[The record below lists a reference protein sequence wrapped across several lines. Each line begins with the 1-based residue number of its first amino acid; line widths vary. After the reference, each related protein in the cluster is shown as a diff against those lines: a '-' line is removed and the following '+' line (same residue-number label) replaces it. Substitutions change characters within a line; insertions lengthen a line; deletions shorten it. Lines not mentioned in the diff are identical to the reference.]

1 MEAHEKKTIVRN
13 IKWLTISKIF
23 IYLLSIITITL
34 IPRYLGV
41 EGYGQLNFIISFVGI
56 FSIIGDL
63 GLQTLII
70 RDISKNTK
78 KAEEYFN
85 NLFLFRILI
94 SLLFVFMV
102 FIFALFLKSPP
113 TLGQII
119 IYTIGISFVLLSNF
133 NISFL
138 NGFQEIKYQAI
149 SDAIQK
155 ITYTLGAILVV
166 ILNYKLFGIIVASAI
181 SSVFLFVFSFFAIR
195 KFIKIKKLKFNKKYI
210 KEKII
215 LASPF
220 ILTTIFWMIYFNI
233 DRIFITLIKGNY
245 ATGLYSISY
254 TFIGFLLSILGI
266 LSTTFFPVL
275 SNVSNNKQKLK
286 SIVDKYLL
294 LMYLFCIPV
303 TIGGIYLAPKIISLV
318 FGSQYLGG
326 TLAFQLIMFFF
337 LLNSIGI
344 INYHLLITNNLEK
357 YSLKILGISAT
368 TNILLN
374 FIFVP
379 WLGII
384 GAAITTIISEIIILT
399 ISYKKIKTDIIK
411 INYLSPIIKPLLAS
425 GFMLAGIMLFSRL
438 YPSGILHNNFDVL
451 ITIAVGG
458 IIYIATLFVTKAI
471 TLKQIKEMLKNE

>member
-94 SLLFVFMV
+94 SLLFVFVV
-102 FIFALFLKSPP
+102 FIFALFLKSPT

-119 IYTIGISFVLLSNF
+119 IYTIGISFFLLGSF
-133 NISFL
+133 NLSFL

-181 SSVFLFVFSFFAIR
+181 SSVFMFVFSFFAIR

-215 LASPF
+215 LANPF
-220 ILTTIFWMIYFNI
+220 ILTSIFWMIYFNI

-286 SIVDKYLL
+286 SISDKYLL
-294 LMYLFCIPV
+294 LMYLFCVPV

-326 TLAFQLIMFFF
+326 TLAFKLIMFFF

-357 YSLKILGISAT
+357 YSLKILGISAA

-374 FIFVP
+374 FIFIP

-384 GAAITTIISEIIILT
+384 GAAITTIISEIIIFT

-411 INYLSPIIKPLLAS
+411 INYLSPIIKPLVAS
-425 GFMLAGIMLFSRL
+425 GFMLAGIMLFNHL

-451 ITIAVGG
+451 ISIAIGG
-458 IIYIATLFVTKAI
+458 TIYITTLFITKAI
-471 TLKQIKEMLKNE
+471 TIKQIKEMIKNE

>member
-155 ITYTLGAILVV
+155 ITYTLGAIIVV
-166 ILNYKLFGIIVASAI
+166 ILNYKLFGIIVASAT

-294 LMYLFCIPV
+294 LIYLFCVPV

-344 INYHLLITNNLEK
+344 INYHLLITNNLER
-357 YSLKILGISAT
+357 YSLKILGISAV

-384 GAAITTIISEIIILT
+384 GAAITTIISEIIIFI

-411 INYLSPIIKPLLAS
+411 INYLSPIIKPLVAS
-425 GFMLAGIMLFSRL
+425 GFMLFGIMLFSRL

-451 ITIAVGG
+451 ISIVIGG
-458 IIYIATLFVTKAI
+458 IIYTTMLFITKAI

>member
-1 MEAHEKKTIVRN
+1 MEEHEKKTIIKN
-13 IKWLTISKIF
+13 IKWLTISKII

-41 EGYGQLNFIISFVGI
+41 EGYGQLNFIISFVGM

-63 GLQTLII
+63 GLQTLIV

-78 KAEEYFN
+78 KAEEYLN

-94 SLLFVFMV
+94 SLIFIVLV

-113 TLGQII
+113 TIEQII
-119 IYTIGISFVLLSNF
+119 IYTTGTGFFLLGSFNLA
-133 NISFL
+133 FL

-155 ITYTLGAILVV
+155 ITYTIGAILVV
-166 ILNYKLFGIIVASAI
+166 VLNYKLFGIIVASAI
-181 SSVFLFVFSFFAIR
+181 SSAFMFIFSFFAIK

-210 KEKII
+210 KEKVI

-220 ILTTIFWMIYFNI
+220 ILTSIFWMVYFNI
-233 DRIFITLIKGNY
+233 DRIFITFIKGNY

-254 TFIGFLLSILGI
+254 TFIGFLIGLLGV
-266 LSTTFFPVL
+266 LNTVFFPVL

-294 LMYLFCIPV
+294 LIYLFCVPV

-318 FGSQYLGG
+318 FGGQYLGG
-326 TLAFQLIMFFF
+326 TIAFQLIMFFF

-357 YSLKILGISAT
+357 YSLKILGISALV
-368 TNILLN
+368 NILLN

-384 GAAITTIISEIIILT
+384 GAAITTIISEIVIFF
-399 ISYKKIKTDIIK
+399 ISYKKIKSDIIH
-411 INYLSPIIKPLLAS
+411 INYLSPIIKPIIAS
-425 GFMLAGIMLFSRL
+425 IFMLLGLILFNSI
-438 YPSGILHNNFDVL
+438 YSNGILHNNFDVL
-451 ITIAVGG
+451 ILIAVGG
-458 IIYIATLFVTKAI
+458 LIYLAILFITKAI
-471 TLKQIKEMLKNE
+471 TIKQIKEMLKNE

>member
-1 MEAHEKKTIVRN
+1 
-13 IKWLTISKIF
+13 
-23 IYLLSIITITL
+23 
-34 IPRYLGV
+34 
-41 EGYGQLNFIISFVGI
+41 
-56 FSIIGDL
+56 
-63 GLQTLII
+63 
-70 RDISKNTK
+70 
-78 KAEEYFN
+78 
-85 NLFLFRILI
+85 
-94 SLLFVFMV
+94 MV

-119 IYTIGISFVLLSNF
+119 IYTFGISFVLLSNF

-181 SSVFLFVFSFFAIR
+181 SSVFLFLFSFFAIR
-195 KFIKIKKLKFNKKYI
+195 KFIKIKKLKLNKKYI

-220 ILTTIFWMIYFNI
+220 ILTSIFWMIYFNI

-294 LMYLFCIPV
+294 LIYLFCVPV

-344 INYHLLITNNLEK
+344 INYHLLITNNLER
-357 YSLKILGISAT
+357 YSLKILGISAV

-374 FIFVP
+374 FIFIP

-384 GAAITTIISEIIILT
+384 GAAITTIISEIIIFI

-411 INYLSPIIKPLLAS
+411 INYLSPIIKPLVAS
-425 GFMLAGIMLFSRL
+425 GFMLTGIMLFSHI
-438 YPSGILHNNFDVL
+438 YPSGILHNNLDVL